1 MKCIGSDEPPCA
13 RCAKAGREC
22 IVQRPARPGHSFGT
36 STPGF
41 HVGANKPQNDTRLVE
56 QASGSASGG
65 SNNRDELLGA
75 RPTHGFL
82 PINSTPS
89 TTNQSFLPSIYTN
102 PPYSTVLNQ
111 SDGTPNQAVE
121 NVDSPKRW
129 KRKGQDLLTNH
140 HGLSRQQNLV
150 LTPFQR
156 GILFNISICKSRST
170 SRGTHSN
177 WIVFENVY
185 SVSFQ

>member
-1 MKCIGSDEPPCA
+1 MKCIGSDDPPCA

-22 IVQRPARPGHSFGT
+22 IVQRPARPSHSFGA

-41 HVGANKPQNDTRLVE
+41 HVGANKPQNDTRPVE

-82 PINSTPS
+82 PINSTAS
-89 TTNQSFLPSIYTN
+89 TTNQSVLPSPSTN
-102 PPYSTVLNQ
+102 PPYSTVFNQ
-111 SDGTPNQAVE
+111 PDGTPNQAVE

-129 KRKGQDLLTNH
+129 KRRRT
-140 HGLSRQQNLV
+140 GLVDQSPRS
-150 LTPFQR
+150 LTPTEF
-156 GILFNISICKSRST
+156 
-170 SRGTHSN
+170 
-177 WIVFENVY
+177 
-185 SVSFQ
+185 SVNTIPERDIIQYIDM